1 MSACYPIRSRYAPD
15 MSPSPLRC
23 APHHAWFDEAR
34 FGIFLHWGIY
44 SVGQYEASWAFFN
57 HGVKGQDP
65 RDSLPHDQYMAQ
77 RHAFLAR
84 RYESEAWLDAF
95 KDAGARYTVLTAKHH
110 DGVALWDTAEG
121 LSTVRDCGAGR
132 DLLAPFCA
140 ATRRAGLNLGIY
152 YSHLDWNHPDYA
164 SQPKPPGGFTD
175 PHPGHRYSFAE
186 QEDTA
191 RWERFLHFHRLQ
203 LRELCQRFSPDLL
216 WFDGD
221 WERTPQQW
229 RFSELRKQLLEWRPD
244 VLLNSRMGD
253 QGDYAT
259 PEQAIPMSPPPG
271 PWELCMTMNRSWSMA
286 LDQSYK
292 TPQELIR
299 LLAEC
304 AGMGGNLLLNVSPL
318 SDGTLWHQQVGLL
331 REIGT
336 WLRRNGEAIY
346 GTQAGLPAGHWYGPS
361 TLSKDRTTL
370 YLTVLDRPSGE
381 VAVKGIRNRIRSAT
395 LLGDG
400 GHQIPQRV
408 SGGAPWMKVPG
419 VLWLGV
425 PASAVDASGSVIKLE
440 LEGPLDLYT
449 GHGAVVTQ
457 N

>member
-1 MSACYPIRSRYAPD
+1 
-15 MSPSPLRC
+15 
-23 APHHAWFDEAR
+23 
-34 FGIFLHWGIY
+34 
-44 SVGQYEASWAFFN
+44 
-57 HGVKGQDP
+57 
-65 RDSLPHDQYMAQ
+65 
-77 RHAFLAR
+77 
-84 RYESEAWLDAF
+84 
-95 KDAGARYTVLTAKHH
+95 
-110 DGVALWDTAEG
+110 
-121 LSTVRDCGAGR
+121 
-132 DLLAPFCA
+132 
-140 ATRRAGLNLGIY
+140 
-152 YSHLDWNHPDYA
+152 
-164 SQPKPPGGFTD
+164 
-175 PHPGHRYSFAE
+175 
-186 QEDTA
+186 
-191 RWERFLHFHRLQ
+191 
-203 LRELCQRFSPDLL
+203 
-216 WFDGD
+216 
-221 WERTPQQW
+221 
-229 RFSELRKQLLEWRPD
+229 
-244 VLLNSRMGD
+244 
-253 QGDYAT
+253 
-259 PEQAIPMSPPPG
+259 
-271 PWELCMTMNRSWSMA
+271 MTMNRSWSMA

-318 SDGTLWHQQVGLL
+318 SDGTLWHQQLGLL